1 MDKVPLSAIET
12 SMDGQVNASDGAL
25 TVVVANTDATTP
37 TGTYDGVA
45 GTLVLTLPEYG
56 AITVSGFPRLADLG
70 QGPSGR
76 DGAAGSAG
84 LAGLTPRDGR
94 QGSDGCI
101 GQIGEEGKEGRAG
114 ARGVQGPQGATGP
127 TGPRGLPGKEG
138 KFAVYF
144 QADDPGAVGA
154 GAIWI
159 RPRAAT

>member
-12 SMDGQVNASDGAL
+12 SAEGSVASVDGAL
-25 TVVVANTDATTP
+25 QVVVAPTDVTTP
-37 TGTYDGVA
+37 SGAYDSVA

-56 AITVSGFPRLADLG
+56 NVTVTGFPRLADMG

-76 DGAAGSAG
+76 DGAAGAEG

-101 GQIGEEGKEGRAG
+101 GQIGEEGKEGRPG
-114 ARGVQGPQGATGP
+114 ARGVQGLQGPIGP
-127 TGPRGLPGKEG
+127 TGPRGATGKDG

>member
-12 SMDGQVNASDGAL
+12 SVDGQVAASDGSL
-25 TVVVANTDATTP
+25 TVVVSNTDASTP
-37 TGTYDGVA
+37 SGTYDNVS
-45 GTLVLTLPEYG
+45 GTLVLTLPNYG
-56 AITVSGFPRLADLG
+56 AVSVSGFPRLADLG

-76 DGAAGSAG
+76 DGSAGSEG
-84 LAGLTPRDGR
+84 IAGLTPRDGR
-94 QGSDGCI
+94 QGADGCV

-114 ARGVQGPQGATGP
+114 ARGVQGPQGVTGP
-127 TGPRGLPGKEG
+127 TGARGATGKDG

>member
-1 MDKVPLSAIET
+1 MDKVPLSAIESAT
-12 SMDGQVNASDGAL
+12 EGNVAASDGAL
-25 TVVVANTDATTP
+25 TVVVSTTDVTNP
-37 TGTYDGVA
+37 SGTYDGVA
-45 GTLVLTLPEYG
+45 GALVLNLPEYG
-56 AITVSGFPRLADLG
+56 AITISGFPRLADLG

-76 DGAAGSAG
+76 DGSMGADG

-114 ARGVQGPQGATGP
+114 ARGVEGRQGPIGP
-127 TGPRGLPGKEG
+127 TGPRGATGANGRFE
-138 KFAVYF
+138 VYF
-144 QADDPGAVGA
+144 QHEDPGAVGA